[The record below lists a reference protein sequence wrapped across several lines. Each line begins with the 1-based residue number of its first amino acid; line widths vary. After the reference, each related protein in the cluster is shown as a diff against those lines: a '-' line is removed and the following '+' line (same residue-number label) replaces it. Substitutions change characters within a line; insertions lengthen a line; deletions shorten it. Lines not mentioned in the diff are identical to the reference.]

1 MDVQP
6 NIFKDIPTKREYKET
21 TTIKFKNDLLN
32 FFDIDE
38 FKDKKILECGTN
50 HGHTT

>member
-38 FKDKKILECGTN
+38 RMV
-50 HGHTT
+50 